1 MHTDKGVVLATAPVQ
16 ELSREKVVLP
26 PLNMIERICA
36 LATASTNRKI
46 YLTLAETLND
56 GHLGCDIRPM
66 CQAPSIYWNTF
77 KGVLRIRVFK
87 TQIGDS
93 ATNCLGAGENAGIR
107 G

>member
-1 MHTDKGVVLATAPVQ
+1 
-16 ELSREKVVLP
+16 
-26 PLNMIERICA
+26 MIERIGA
-36 LATASTNRKI
+36 LTIASANREI
-46 YLTLAETLND
+46 YLTLAETLHD

-77 KGVLRIRVFK
+77 KGGLTIRVFS
-87 TQIGDS
+87 TQIDYS